1 MAAGENIAMG
11 QRTPQEVM
19 NAWMNS
25 KGHRE
30 NILNA
35 SFDTI
40 GVGYYEENGVYY
52 WVQLFIGS

>member
-11 QRTPQEVM
+11 QRTPKEVM

-30 NILNA
+30 NILNT

-40 GVGYYEENGVYY
+40 GVGCYEENGTYH